1 VKEKEGNLTL
11 RQRFELSR
19 QSTSAKSQPKPQ
31 EDTFLRPMVGH
42 PVIAKFQSGE
52 EVAAIFTAFDKF
64 TIKLGHDLVVFKHSL
79 QSVRLGTLGNPGPPN
94 RHRVNQHTESF
105 PLK

>member
-19 QSTSAKSQPKPQ
+19 QRPSAKSQPKPQ

-42 PVIAKFQSGE
+42 PVIVKFQNGE
-52 EVAAIFTAFDKF
+52 EVAAIFTAFDRF
-64 TIKLGHDLVVFKHSL
+64 MIKLGRDLVVFKHSL
-79 QSVRLGTLGNPGPPN
+79 QSVRLACSDPGQL
-94 RHRVNQHTESF
+94 RVGSTE
-105 PLK
+105 

>member
-19 QSTSAKSQPKPQ
+19 QSTSVKSQPKPQ

-42 PVIAKFQSGE
+42 PVIVKFQNGE
-52 EVAAIFTAFDKF
+52 ELGAIFTAFDRF

-79 QSVRLGTLGNPGPPN
+79 QSVRLACPENPGQLC
-94 RHRVNQHTESF
+94 VGG
-105 PLK
+105 K